1 MPSYL
6 ALKAAD
12 ILAKDYDEYV
22 KQRSWIGPD
31 VIYNM
36 LKSYITHAQKL
47 LDIGIGTGLSSIQFY
62 KSGVKIYGL
71 DGSQE
76 MLKECA
82 KKNFTEEMVLCDLL
96 SFDFPFKQTNFN
108 FIIAYGV
115 FHIIGFI
122 EAIFKEVRLRLCENG
137 IFVFSIVEND
147 LLLTEEYEPKEI
159 DGVFVFRNNPSG
171 ILNYC
176 HNDSYVRR
184 LIDKANLEL
193 LEKKS
198 ILAFNDVEEKR
209 QVNFSLYVCRNSG
222 RDNFTATTDIST

>member
-1 MPSYL
+1 MSSYL

-12 ILAKDYDEYV
+12 NLAKDYDEYV

-31 VIYNM
+31 VIYNT
-36 LKSYITHAQKL
+36 LKPFITRAQKL
-47 LDIGIGTGLSSIQFY
+47 LDIGIGTGLSSIQFH
-62 KSGVKIYGL
+62 KSGVKVYGL

-82 KKNFTEEMVLCDLL
+82 KKNFAEEVVLCDLL
-96 SFDFPFKQTNFN
+96 SSEFPFKQTKFN
-108 FIIAYGV
+108 FIITYGV

-122 EAIFKEVRLRLCENG
+122 EPILKEVSLRLSENG
-137 IFVFSIVEND
+137 IFAFSIVEND
-147 LLLTEEYEPKEI
+147 PLLTEEYEPEKI

-184 LIDKANLEL
+184 LINKANLEL

-198 ILAFNDVEEKR
+198 ILAFHDVEEKR
-209 QVNFSLYVCRNSG
+209 KVIFSLYVCRNSG
-222 RDNFTATTDIST
+222 TDQFTAITDIST